1 MSGPAKVK
9 EFPDISNKLNAPV
22 KKSQFEKQKAEAEA
36 KRKREEAENAAAL
49 REFVTSFDDDESGA
63 HLDSHDRFGNAGYG
77 QQVGVG
83 GAGLG
88 ATPRRHFEL
97 EGSGPDSLAPAPP
110 SLRKRALDEHRDSD
124 DELLT
129 ESEFFRGFYPPDF
142 NNPCKSIR
150 SAHPECA

>member
-49 REFVTSFDDDESGA
+49 REFVTSFDDDETEARS
-63 HLDSHDRFGNAGYG
+63 DPYDRFDNASYA
-77 QQVGVG
+77 QQAGMG

-88 ATPRRHFEL
+88 ATPRRHFAL

-110 SLRKRALDEHRDSD
+110 SLRKRALDEYRDSE

-129 ESEFFRGFYPPDF
+129 ERECSRALPPTNF
-142 NNPCKSIR
+142 INPQK
-150 SAHPECA
+150 